1 MRILMLGWEYPPV
14 KSGGLGTA
22 CYGLTKEMAALGHD
36 IIFVAPY
43 AVPSEKSRHLTLV
56 NLHRYKVK
64 ADISSLK
71 DRILKKLNLT
81 DEMKK
86 HVTYEF
92 ISSLLNPYLSEETFR
107 QKYSEKMLEIRNH
120 ILTQKINIS
129 REVENYDI
137 EYDEYDAGVMDVYGQ
152 SLFQEVH
159 DYALKAEHIAKK
171 YDFDLI
177 VAHDWMTFEA
187 AVRIKKLTGKPYCAH
202 IHATEFDRTGGN
214 CNQLIYGLEYQGM
227 HAADMIVA
235 NSHITK
241 ENCIKHFGIP
251 AHKIVPVHLAIDKD
265 EVSSAKESLPL
276 NKKPGEKIVLFL
288 GRLTMQKGPE
298 YFLQAAAKAAKF
310 YPQVRFIMA
319 GNGEKMNDLIELA
332 SKLKISDKVFF
343 TGFLQGEDIR
353 KVLKMADLFILSSV
367 AEPFGLV
374 VLEAIKADVPCIISK
389 TAGVAEILHHVL
401 KVDYWDTLE
410 MTNQMVNILKHNSLA
425 TELQANASLEAEEYT
440 WDWTAR
446 RTLQVYDQLVNH
458 VKGAPTYA

>member
-22 CYGLTKEMAALGHD
+22 CYGLTKELAALGQD

-56 NLHRYKVK
+56 NLHQYRVK
-64 ADISSLK
+64 ADITSLK
-71 DRILKKLNLT
+71 DRILKKINLSE
-81 DEMKK
+81 DMKK

-107 QKYSEKMLEIRNH
+107 QKYSEKMLDIRNA
-120 ILTQKINIS
+120 ILSQKINLS
-129 REVENYDI
+129 REVDNYDI
-137 EYDEYDAGVMDVYGQ
+137 EFSEQDAGVQDIYGQ
-152 SLFQEVH
+152 SLFQEVN
-159 DYALKAEHIAKK
+159 DYAFKAEYIAKRH
-171 YDFDLI
+171 DFDLI

-187 AVRIKKLTGKPYCAH
+187 AVRIKKQTGKPYCAH

-214 CNQLIYGLEYQGM
+214 INQLIYDLERRGM
-227 HAADMIVA
+227 HEADMVIA

-241 ENCIKHFGIP
+241 ENCIKYYDVP
-251 AHKIVPVHLAIDKD
+251 ASKIVPVHLAIDKE
-265 EVSSAKESLPL
+265 EVASETVSLPL
-276 NKKPGEKIVLFL
+276 NKKPGEKVVLFL

-310 YPQVRFIMA
+310 YPQVKFIMA
-319 GNGEKMNDLIELA
+319 GNGEKMNALIEMA
-332 SKLKISDKVFF
+332 SHLHISDKVFF

-353 KVLKMADLFILSSV
+353 RVLKMADLFILSSV

-374 VLEAIKADVPCIISK
+374 VLEAIKADVPCIVSK
-389 TAGVAEILHHVL
+389 TAGVAEILHHVF
-401 KVDYWDTLE
+401 KVDHWDTME
-410 MTNQMVNILKHNSLA
+410 MANQMVNIFKYNSLA
-425 TELQANASLEAEEYT
+425 KEMATNASTEAEVYT

-446 RTLQVYDQLVNH
+446 RTLQVYEQLVSH
-458 VKGAPTYA
+458 QRGAPTYA